1 LNYIFN
7 CGFLAYP
14 SSSLPSFLLPPPSP
28 WQRVP
33 SYDKNKRETVFRRR
47 RRRRPPSPPWNILT
61 PSAPAS
67 AYRAPSPALS
77 LPAYT
82 LPRTGAN
89 FCPLPLRR
97 PVFRF
102 PPPFPAAAAA
112 RLHGPPLFSVQ
123 QVARS
128 FKTCRRSFVRFKKP
142 KHRQSSALRRQER
155 YLRREELPG
164 VVCRAGREA
173 GGYTTRRRLFRQLHP
188 PTRIRFMLTCFCRHF
203 YPR

>member
-1 LNYIFN
+1 LRLPRVPF
-7 CGFLAYP
+7 FLTPLSSPLRSSVTVAA
-14 SSSLPSFLLPPPSP
+14 SSSSTIRTKGKQFSVDAAADAYRHPPRIP
-28 WQRVP
+28 
-33 SYDKNKRETVFRRR
+33 Y
-47 RRRRPPSPPWNILT
+47 ILT

-67 AYRAPSPALS
+67 AYRASSPALS

-97 PVFRF
+97 PVLRF
-102 PPPFPAAAAA
+102 PPPLPSATAVA

-155 YLRREELPG
+155 YLRREELRG
-164 VVCRAGREA
+164 VVCQAARE
-173 GGYTTRRRLFRQLHP
+173 GGGHTTWRRLFRQPHTDTDTVYARVP
-188 PTRIRFMLTCFCRHF
+188 RHF